1 MDWIAVIITTARNR
15 LPIESWT
22 AGTKPDFSIY
32 IKNLMLNI
40 DRQNRNTDSCIKNL
54 WTDALTS
61 CSDWQHFYR
70 LLNAYHVNKITKK
83 LPWKLIIPLKSSRT
97 STTKVAIYLLVLLLA
112 VSYFANKFDPTNV
125 NARATS
131 WYSGTN
137 KQAQLIRCLGRCHS
151 NVCTGRIL
159 AFQHKEKLAI

>member
-22 AGTKPDFSIY
+22 ARTKPDFSIY

-83 LPWKLIIPLKSSRT
+83 PLHHDTILPTDCLMVKHLNS
-97 STTKVAIYLLVLLLA
+97 VAQSV
-112 VSYFANKFDPTNV
+112 
-125 NARATS
+125 
-131 WYSGTN
+131 G
-137 KQAQLIRCLGRCHS
+137 
-151 NVCTGRIL
+151 
-159 AFQHKEKLAI
+159 KELCRQIMCVGESPVGNNLYRQT